1 MSLSRF
7 RPAASRMGQAL
18 HLSTNLR
25 GKLPCLCLVTDRT
38 IGEPDSLADR
48 IAQAVAGGV
57 DMVQLREKDLPGGQL
72 LELAIA
78 LKKAIASNA
87 ILLVNERVDVAIA
100 AGADGVQLGE
110 SALPIAPVRNLIGP
124 QALIGRSVHSVEG
137 GGMAA
142 SLGADFLLAG
152 TMFSTRSHPGI
163 EPVGPSL
170 IRAIAQNVA
179 GTSNIVPVIGIGGI
193 TADNLS
199 EVIHAGASG
208 VAVITSILAS
218 SDPKTEAGRLK
229 DAMLDAWRNRS
240 PVVSTS
246 PVA

>member
-1 MSLSRF
+1 
-7 RPAASRMGQAL
+7 MGQAL

-25 GKLPCLCLVTDRT
+25 RNLPCLCLVTDRT
-38 IGEPDSLADR
+38 IGEPDTLADR

-57 DMVQLREKDLPGGQL
+57 DIVQLREKDLPGGQL

-78 LKKAIASNA
+78 LKKAIASDA
-87 ILLVNERVDVAIA
+87 ILLINERVDVAIA

-110 SALPIAPVRNLIGP
+110 AALPIAPVRNLIGP

-137 GGMAA
+137 GEMAA
-142 SLGADFLLAG
+142 SEGADFLLAG

-163 EPVGPSL
+163 VPVGPSL
-170 IRAIAQNVA
+170 IRAIAQKQA
-179 GTSNIVPVIGIGGI
+179 EAADPLPVIGIGGI

-199 EVIHAGASG
+199 EVIQAGASG

-218 SDPKTEAGRLK
+218 SDPKTEASRLK
-229 DAMLDAWRNRS
+229 DAMLDAWRYRS
-240 PVVSTS
+240 PIVSTS
-246 PVA
+246 PVD